1 MEHPFSGSQVI
12 DKPHKEIEEISVEVF
27 QQQRS
32 SNARVSLTNKPG
44 TSSTATATTTTASDN
59 PFQEDNLTPRG
70 DDE

>member
-1 MEHPFSGSQVI
+1 MEHSFSCSQVI

-44 TSSTATATTTTASDN
+44 TSSTATATTTASDN